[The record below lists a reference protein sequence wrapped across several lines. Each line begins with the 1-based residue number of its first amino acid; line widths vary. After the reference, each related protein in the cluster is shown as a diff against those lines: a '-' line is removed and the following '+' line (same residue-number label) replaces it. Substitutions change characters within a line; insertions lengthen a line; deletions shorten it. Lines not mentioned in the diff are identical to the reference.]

1 VSRIPTFEVICTHC
15 DGLGE
20 QRERLLSLE
29 EITAMGSAQVM
40 AYQARNVAGWD
51 LRYDLGYMR
60 RRCEPCVGEG
70 FRPAGPS
77 VPTVGLQIGA
87 RFRT

>member
-1 VSRIPTFEVICTHC
+1 VNRIPTFEVICTHC

-20 QRERLLSLE
+20 QREKLLSFE
-29 EITAMGSAQVM
+29 GVSAMEPAHAL

-60 RRCEPCVGEG
+60 RRCEPCTGEG

-77 VPTVGLQIGA
+77 VPSVAFSGSIA
-87 RFRT
+87 DE